1 MSACFPATACRVQ
14 VLLLHSTSRLGR
26 DVEPAARWLER
37 ISQARATE
45 DGMKVSKKTLG
56 SALQSLAVTGVIC
69 FSTSGFAQAQA
80 PAPLPA
86 PAPRGTPIRPAAN
99 AWNPK
104 SIAYIKA
111 SNAKKDDQFGLT
123 VALSG
128 DGNTMAVGATAE
140 DSAAK
145 GINGNQT
152 DHSALNAGAVY
163 VFVRSG
169 GNWVQQAYVKASNAK
184 AGDQFG
190 ASLALS
196 GDGNTLAVGATGE
209 SSSATGVNG
218 NQADTSMSG
227 AGAVYVFRRSGVTWS
242 QQAYVKASNTGEKE
256 DGDQFGYSV
265 AISSDGN
272 TLATGAIAED
282 SAATGINGDQSN
294 NAADGAGA
302 VYVFARSGAT
312 WSQQAYVKPWNT
324 TVRGG
329 LFGYSVGLSGNGD
342 TMAVGTYDEDRGKG
356 AAYIFARTGATW
368 SQQNRLTT
376 SNAEPGD
383 SLGCS
388 IAISDDGNTVVAG
401 AFDEDSILR
410 GIQPPNEGSND
421 AASDVST
428 GAAYVF
434 VRNGTAWTQQ
444 AFIKATNTRL
454 NDQFAWA
461 LALSRD
467 GDTLAVGAH
476 LEDSGAIGLNGDQE
490 NASAEDSGAVYVYA
504 RSAAKWAPVAY
515 VKASNTKAS
524 AEFGI
529 SLALSGDG
537 KVLAVGAY
545 KDGGGGTGINPARS
559 AAKAAPESGAAYV
572 YY

>member
-1 MSACFPATACRVQ
+1 MSACFPATACRVRA
-14 VLLLHSTSRLGR
+14 LLLHRMSRLGR
-26 DVEPAARWLER
+26 DVEPAARWFER
-37 ISQARATE
+37 VSQARATE

-56 SALQSLAVTGVIC
+56 AVLLSLAIKGMI
-69 FSTSGFAQAQA
+69 FLSTSGFAQAQA
-80 PAPLPA
+80 PTPLPA
-86 PAPRGTPIRPAAN
+86 PGPRGTPIRPAAN

-111 SNAKKDDQFGLT
+111 SNAKKDDQFGFT

-128 DGNTMAVGATAE
+128 DGNTMAVGATGE
-140 DSAAK
+140 SSAAK
-145 GINGNQT
+145 
-152 DHSALNAGAVY
+152 
-163 VFVRSG
+163 
-169 GNWVQQAYVKASNAK
+169 
-184 AGDQFG
+184 
-190 ASLALS
+190 
-196 GDGNTLAVGATGE
+196 
-209 SSSATGVNG
+209 GVNG
-218 NQADTSMSG
+218 NQADTSMAG
-227 AGAVYVFRRSGVTWS
+227 AGAVYVFTRGGATWT

-265 AISSDGN
+265 SISSDGN

-282 SAATGINGDQSN
+282 SAATGINGDQSS
-294 NAADGAGA
+294 NAADGSGA
-302 VYVFARSGAT
+302 VYVFTRSGAT

-376 SNAEPGD
+376 SNAEAGD
-383 SLGCS
+383 SLGC
-388 IAISDDGNTVVAG
+388 AVAVSDDGNTVVAG

-529 SLALSGDG
+529 SLALNGDG
-537 KVLAVGAY
+537 KVLAVGAF
-545 KDGGGGTGINPARS
+545 KDSGGGIGINPTKS

>member
-1 MSACFPATACRVQ
+1 MR
-14 VLLLHSTSRLGR
+14 
-26 DVEPAARWLER
+26 
-37 ISQARATE
+37 
-45 DGMKVSKKTLG
+45 VSKKTLG
-56 SALQSLAVTGVIC
+56 AAFLSLAVTGMIC
-69 FSTSGFAQAQA
+69 FSTRGFAQVQA
-80 PAPLPA
+80 PPPPPA
-86 PAPRGTPIRPAAN
+86 PSPRGTPIRPAAN

-111 SNAKKDDQFGLT
+111 SNAKKDDQFGFT

-140 DSAAK
+140 NSAAK
-145 GINGNQT
+145 GINGNQA

-163 VFVRSG
+163 VFVRIG

-218 NQADTSMSG
+218 NQADTSM
-227 AGAVYVFRRSGVTWS
+227 A
-242 QQAYVKASNTGEKE
+242 
-256 DGDQFGYSV
+256 
-265 AISSDGN
+265 
-272 TLATGAIAED
+272 
-282 SAATGINGDQSN
+282 
-294 NAADGAGA
+294 GAGA

-356 AAYIFARTGATW
+356 AAYIFTRTGATW
-368 SQQNRLTT
+368 SQQNRLTA
-376 SNAEPGD
+376 SNTEPGD

-476 LEDSGAIGLNGDQE
+476 LEDSGAIGLDGDQE
-490 NASAEDSGAVYVYA
+490 DASAEDSGAVYVYA
-504 RSAAKWAPVAY
+504 RSETKWTPVAY

-529 SLALSGDG
+529 SLAL
-537 KVLAVGAY
+537 K
-545 KDGGGGTGINPARS
+545 
-559 AAKAAPESGAAYV
+559 
-572 YY
+572 

>member
-1 MSACFPATACRVQ
+1 MSAWFLATACRVQ

-26 DVEPAARWLER
+26 DVEPAARWFER
-37 ISQARATE
+37 VSQARATE

-56 SALQSLAVTGVIC
+56 AVLLGLAVTGMIC
-69 FSTSGFAQAQA
+69 FTTPGFAQGQPPPAQ
-80 PAPLPA
+80 PAPS
-86 PAPRGTPIRPAAN
+86 PRGTPIRPAAN

-128 DGNTMAVGATAE
+128 DGNTMAVGAT
-140 DSAAK
+140 
-145 GINGNQT
+145 
-152 DHSALNAGAVY
+152 
-163 VFVRSG
+163 
-169 GNWVQQAYVKASNAK
+169 
-184 AGDQFG
+184 
-190 ASLALS
+190 
-196 GDGNTLAVGATGE
+196 GE

-242 QQAYVKASNTGEKE
+242 QEAYVKASNTGEKE

-294 NAADGAGA
+294 NAADGSGA
-302 VYVFARSGAT
+302 VYVFTRSGAT

-515 VKASNTKAS
+515 VKAPNTKAS
-524 AEFGI
+524 AEFGL
-529 SLALSGDG
+529 SLALHAAG
-537 KVLAVGAY
+537 KVLAVGAF
-545 KDGGGGTGINPARS
+545 KESGGGVGINPAKS
-559 AAKAAPESGAAYV
+559 AKSATESGAAFV

>member
-1 MSACFPATACRVQ
+1 
-14 VLLLHSTSRLGR
+14 
-26 DVEPAARWLER
+26 
-37 ISQARATE
+37 
-45 DGMKVSKKTLG
+45 MKFSKKTLG
-56 SALQSLAVTGVIC
+56 TLLLILLVTGLGGY
-69 FSTSGFAQAQA
+69 STAAFGQAQA
-80 PAPLPA
+80 PPPQ
-86 PAPRGTPIRPAAN
+86 PQPGPRGTPLRPAAN
-99 AWNPK
+99 AWSPK
-104 SIAYIKA
+104 SFAYIKA
-111 SNAKKDDQFGLT
+111 SNAKKDDQFGFT

-145 GINGNQT
+145 GINGNQA
-152 DHSALNAGAVY
+152 DRSALNAGAVY
-163 VFVRSG
+163 VLVRSG

-184 AGDQFG
+184 ASDQFG

-218 NQADTSMSG
+218 NQADTSMAG
-227 AGAVYVFRRSGVTWS
+227 AGAVYVFTRSGATWS

-256 DGDQFGYSV
+256 DGDQFGYSI
-265 AISSDGN
+265 AISADGN

-294 NAADGAGA
+294 NAADGSGA
-302 VYVFARSGAT
+302 VYVFARSGTT

-356 AAYIFARTGATW
+356 AAYIFIRTGATW
-368 SQQNRLTT
+368 SQQNRLTA

-401 AFDEDSILR
+401 AFDEDSLLR

-444 AFIKATNTRL
+444 AFIKSTNTRL

-476 LEDSGAIGLNGDQE
+476 LEDSGATGLNGDQE
-490 NASAEDSGAVYVYA
+490 DASAEDAGAVYVYA
-504 RSAAKWAPVAY
+504 RSAAKWTPVAY
-515 VKASNTKAS
+515 VKASNTKSS

-537 KVLAVGAY
+537 KVLAVGAF
-545 KDGGGGTGINPARS
+545 KDSGGGAGINPAKS